1 MLKYEAKN
9 HYYFFSCLE
18 FEKILILDLIVFFFV
33 NLTFTFRVFE
43 LYVVWSKLFEALL
56 LAEGNKGHCW
66 HVDFGEATTKHG
78 SVMQGC

>member
-43 LYVVWSKLFEALL
+43 LYVV
-56 LAEGNKGHCW
+56 
-66 HVDFGEATTKHG
+66 
-78 SVMQGC
+78 